1 MDENLPVANSEVCLC
16 VCVGKTAICTRVCAR
31 VKAEWRQGVGGG
43 LSFYSWEAKIQPRM
57 KKKTKVKEE
66 RDACGGEGRR
76 CGCRVEVVE
85 EVRSAE
91 GLLNLTGIHPG
102 RGAEEHSSDV
112 RAAKAAGMR

>member
-1 MDENLPVANSEVCLC
+1 MC
-16 VCVGKTAICTRVCAR
+16 VCEEDSHLYTSVCEGQGRMVPVGRGW
-31 VKAEWRQGVGGG
+31 AELLLLGGED
-43 LSFYSWEAKIQPRM
+43 SAAND
-57 KKKTKVKEE
+57 KKTKVKEE

>member
-1 MDENLPVANSEVCLC
+1 MYKEYAHLC
-16 VCVGKTAICTRVCAR
+16 TQVCAG
-31 VKAEWRQGVGGG
+31 VKAERRLGRWMGWGGWV
-43 LSFYSWEAKIQPRM
+43 SFYSWEEKIQPRI
-57 KKKTKVKEE
+57 KKKETKMKEE
-66 RDACGGEGRR
+66 RDACRGEGRR
-76 CGCRVEVVE
+76 CGYGAEVVE